1 MEMKSNWQMKSS
13 SSASKNRKV
22 QEMRY
27 LATAASDQGTT
38 RSSNQDTIVLKHLL
52 VENDEFLMG
61 IVCDGMGGLSKGELA
76 SATVIREFSTW
87 FNEVLVPHYSELNL
101 EQIAEV
107 WKERISDVNRRLNVY
122 SEGHNLRLGTTFTG
136 LLILQGQV
144 LIMQVGDSRAYHN
157 AESLRQIT
165 TDQSFVQREVELGHL
180 TPEQARV
187 DRRRNILL
195 QCIGSKTEPVPQ
207 VILEPVKKGFY
218 LLCSD
223 GFYHE
228 LSSEEVNGALNPDEL
243 TGKDEMQ
250 RRLLEMISVVKNRGE
265 RDNISAI
272 LIQAV

>member
-1 MEMKSNWQMKSS
+1 
-13 SSASKNRKV
+13 
-22 QEMRY
+22 MRY

-38 RSSNQDTIVLKHLL
+38 RPSNQDTIVLKHLL

-87 FNEVLVPHYSELNL
+87 FNEVLVPHYSELSL
-101 EQIAEV
+101 EQIAGA
-107 WKERISDVNRRLNVY
+107 WKERISDVNRRLNTY
-122 SEGHNLRLGTTFTG
+122 SAEHELRLGTTFTG
-136 LLILQGQV
+136 MLMLNDQMLV
-144 LIMQVGDSRAYHN
+144 MQVGDSCAYHN
-157 AESLRQIT
+157 ADSLRQIT

-180 TPEQARV
+180 TPVQART

-207 VILEPVKKGFY
+207 VIFEPVQPGFY

-228 LSSEEVNGALNPDEL
+228 LADEEVNGALNSDEL
-243 TGKDEMQ
+243 TTKDEMHQ
-250 RRLLEMISVVKNRGE
+250 RLLEMISVVKDRGE
-265 RDNISAI
+265 RDNISAV
-272 LIQAV
+272 LIQVV